1 MKKKMMELN
10 QVKKVFGEQTA
21 VDLNNLK
28 IEQGEIYGLIGP
40 NGAGKSTIMKMICG
54 LLTPTAG
61 QINVAGSAMKENNRI
76 AILKQIGSLIEE
88 PAYYDNLTG
97 YENLQIL
104 KELKNL
110 TDQDVAEVLT
120 IVHLTENK
128 DKQVKYYSLG
138 MKQRLGIAMAIMGHP
153 KLIILDEPTN
163 GLDPQAREEIRKL
176 IRILPA
182 TFNTTVMIS
191 SHALDEIEKM
201 VTLIGIIGKG
211 KLLYQG
217 TVEQFKSQ
225 YSRSICLR
233 TSDDMLAVSL
243 LDLDPNDVKATDQGL
258 LLSYLSDEQVALT
271 VKRLL
276 EADVAIYRIYEVTKS
291 LEELFIDFTAEDA
304 LSMIIGIFGFIL
316 TAQNIIPELGYILPF
331 SKLAASMNHMTSVN
345 PEITNLEWFKLG
357 AYTVVIVLI
366 FTSLQIRHLRKMVS

>member
-366 FTSLQIRHLRKMVS
+366 FTSLQIRHLRKMVL

>member
-128 DKQVKYYSLG
+128 DKQVKYYSLR

-191 SHALDEIEKM
+191 SHALDEI
-201 VTLIGIIGKG
+201 
-211 KLLYQG
+211 
-217 TVEQFKSQ
+217 
-225 YSRSICLR
+225 
-233 TSDDMLAVSL
+233 
-243 LDLDPNDVKATDQGL
+243 
-258 LLSYLSDEQVALT
+258 
-271 VKRLL
+271 
-276 EADVAIYRIYEVTKS
+276 
-291 LEELFIDFTAEDA
+291 
-304 LSMIIGIFGFIL
+304 
-316 TAQNIIPELGYILPF
+316 
-331 SKLAASMNHMTSVN
+331 
-345 PEITNLEWFKLG
+345 
-357 AYTVVIVLI
+357 
-366 FTSLQIRHLRKMVS
+366 

>member
-128 DKQVKYYSLG
+128 DKQVKYYSLR

-304 LSMIIGIFGFIL
+304 L
-316 TAQNIIPELGYILPF
+316 
-331 SKLAASMNHMTSVN
+331 
-345 PEITNLEWFKLG
+345 
-357 AYTVVIVLI
+357 
-366 FTSLQIRHLRKMVS
+366 

>member
-128 DKQVKYYSLG
+128 DKQVKYYSLR

-191 SHALDEIEKM
+191 SYALDEI
-201 VTLIGIIGKG
+201 
-211 KLLYQG
+211 
-217 TVEQFKSQ
+217 
-225 YSRSICLR
+225 
-233 TSDDMLAVSL
+233 
-243 LDLDPNDVKATDQGL
+243 
-258 LLSYLSDEQVALT
+258 
-271 VKRLL
+271 
-276 EADVAIYRIYEVTKS
+276 
-291 LEELFIDFTAEDA
+291 
-304 LSMIIGIFGFIL
+304 
-316 TAQNIIPELGYILPF
+316 
-331 SKLAASMNHMTSVN
+331 
-345 PEITNLEWFKLG
+345 
-357 AYTVVIVLI
+357 
-366 FTSLQIRHLRKMVS
+366 

>member
-1 MKKKMMELN
+1 
-10 QVKKVFGEQTA
+10 
-21 VDLNNLK
+21 
-28 IEQGEIYGLIGP
+28 
-40 NGAGKSTIMKMICG
+40 MKMICG
-54 LLTPTAG
+54 LLIPTAG

-163 GLDPQAREEIRKL
+163 GLDPQAREKIHKL
-176 IRILPA
+176 IRILSA

-191 SHALDEIEKM
+191 SHALDEI
-201 VTLIGIIGKG
+201 
-211 KLLYQG
+211 
-217 TVEQFKSQ
+217 
-225 YSRSICLR
+225 
-233 TSDDMLAVSL
+233 
-243 LDLDPNDVKATDQGL
+243 
-258 LLSYLSDEQVALT
+258 
-271 VKRLL
+271 
-276 EADVAIYRIYEVTKS
+276 
-291 LEELFIDFTAEDA
+291 
-304 LSMIIGIFGFIL
+304 
-316 TAQNIIPELGYILPF
+316 
-331 SKLAASMNHMTSVN
+331 
-345 PEITNLEWFKLG
+345 
-357 AYTVVIVLI
+357 
-366 FTSLQIRHLRKMVS
+366 

>member
-366 FTSLQIRHLRKMVS
+366 FTSLQIRHLREMVL

>member
-1 MKKKMMELN
+1 MTTMIELN
-10 QVKKVFGEQTA
+10 QVRKTFGQQTA

-28 IEQGEIYGLIGP
+28 IEQGAVYGLIGP

-54 LLTPTAG
+54 LLTPTSG
-61 QINVAGSAMKENNRI
+61 QVNVAGSVMSESNRTT
-76 AILKQIGSLIEE
+76 ILKQIGSLIEE

-110 TDQDVAEVLT
+110 TDQAVKEALS

-138 MKQRLGIAMAIMGHP
+138 MKQRLGIAMAIMGRP
-153 KLIILDEPTN
+153 KLIVLDEPTN

-176 IRILPA
+176 IRELPQK
-182 TFNTTVMIS
+182 FNTTVMIS

-201 VTLIGIIGKG
+201 VTQIGIIGKG
-211 KLLYQG
+211 RLLYQG

-225 YSRSICLR
+225 HSSNICLK
-233 TSDDMLAVSL
+233 TSDDELVVSL
-243 LDLDPNDVKATDQGL
+243 LDFATNDVKVTEKGL
-258 LLSYLSDEQVALT
+258 LLPHLSDEQIAET

-276 EADVAIYRIYEVTKS
+276 AADVDVYRIYEVTKS
-291 LEELFIDFTAEDA
+291 LEELFIDFTAEDT
-304 LSMIIGIFGFIL
+304 L
-316 TAQNIIPELGYILPF
+316 
-331 SKLAASMNHMTSVN
+331 
-345 PEITNLEWFKLG
+345 
-357 AYTVVIVLI
+357 
-366 FTSLQIRHLRKMVS
+366 

>member
-163 GLDPQAREEIRKL
+163 GLDPQAREKIHKL
-176 IRILPA
+176 IRILSA

-191 SHALDEIEKM
+191 SHALDEI
-201 VTLIGIIGKG
+201 
-211 KLLYQG
+211 
-217 TVEQFKSQ
+217 
-225 YSRSICLR
+225 
-233 TSDDMLAVSL
+233 
-243 LDLDPNDVKATDQGL
+243 
-258 LLSYLSDEQVALT
+258 
-271 VKRLL
+271 
-276 EADVAIYRIYEVTKS
+276 
-291 LEELFIDFTAEDA
+291 
-304 LSMIIGIFGFIL
+304 
-316 TAQNIIPELGYILPF
+316 
-331 SKLAASMNHMTSVN
+331 
-345 PEITNLEWFKLG
+345 
-357 AYTVVIVLI
+357 
-366 FTSLQIRHLRKMVS
+366 

>member
-1 MKKKMMELN
+1 MDVMKKKMMELN

-128 DKQVKYYSLG
+128 DKQVKYYSLR

-243 LDLDPNDVKATDQGL
+243 LDLAPNDVKATDQGL

-304 LSMIIGIFGFIL
+304 L
-316 TAQNIIPELGYILPF
+316 
-331 SKLAASMNHMTSVN
+331 
-345 PEITNLEWFKLG
+345 
-357 AYTVVIVLI
+357 
-366 FTSLQIRHLRKMVS
+366 

>member
-1 MKKKMMELN
+1 MTIMMELN

-61 QINVAGSAMKENNRI
+61 QINVAGSAMKESNRI

-110 TDQDVAEVLT
+110 TDQDVAEVLA

-128 DKQVKYYSLG
+128 DKQVKHYSLG
-138 MKQRLGIAMAIMGHP
+138 MKQRLGIAMAIMGRP
-153 KLIILDEPTN
+153 KMIILDEPTN

-176 IRILPA
+176 IRSLPT

-201 VTLIGIIGKG
+201 VTQIGIIGKG

-225 YSRSICLR
+225 HSRSICLR
-233 TSDDMLAVSL
+233 TSDDVLAVSL
-243 LDLDPNDVKATDQGL
+243 LDFNPNDVKVTDQGL
-258 LLSYLSDEQVALT
+258 LLPHLSDEQIALI

-276 EADVAIYRIYEVTKS
+276 DADVAVYRIYEVTKS
-291 LEELFIDFTAEDA
+291 LEELFIDFTAKDA
-304 LSMIIGIFGFIL
+304 L
-316 TAQNIIPELGYILPF
+316 
-331 SKLAASMNHMTSVN
+331 
-345 PEITNLEWFKLG
+345 
-357 AYTVVIVLI
+357 
-366 FTSLQIRHLRKMVS
+366 

>member
-61 QINVAGSAMKENNRI
+61 QINVAGSVMKENNRI

-366 FTSLQIRHLRKMVS
+366 FTSLQIRHLRKMVL

>member
-304 LSMIIGIFGFIL
+304 LSMIIGIFSFIL

-366 FTSLQIRHLRKMVS
+366 FTSLQIRHLRKMVL

>member
-1 MKKKMMELN
+1 MDVMKKKMMELN

-128 DKQVKYYSLG
+128 DKQVKYYSLR

-182 TFNTTVMIS
+182 T
-191 SHALDEIEKM
+191 
-201 VTLIGIIGKG
+201 LIQ
-211 KLLYQG
+211 L
-217 TVEQFKSQ
+217 
-225 YSRSICLR
+225 
-233 TSDDMLAVSL
+233 
-243 LDLDPNDVKATDQGL
+243 
-258 LLSYLSDEQVALT
+258 
-271 VKRLL
+271 
-276 EADVAIYRIYEVTKS
+276 
-291 LEELFIDFTAEDA
+291 
-304 LSMIIGIFGFIL
+304 
-316 TAQNIIPELGYILPF
+316 
-331 SKLAASMNHMTSVN
+331 
-345 PEITNLEWFKLG
+345 
-357 AYTVVIVLI
+357 
-366 FTSLQIRHLRKMVS
+366 

>member
-120 IVHLTENK
+120 IVHLTDNK
-128 DKQVKYYSLG
+128 DKQVKYYSLR

-243 LDLDPNDVKATDQGL
+243 LDLAPNDVKATDQGL

-304 LSMIIGIFGFIL
+304 L
-316 TAQNIIPELGYILPF
+316 
-331 SKLAASMNHMTSVN
+331 
-345 PEITNLEWFKLG
+345 
-357 AYTVVIVLI
+357 
-366 FTSLQIRHLRKMVS
+366 

>member
-28 IEQGEIYGLIGP
+28 IEQGEIYDLIGP

-128 DKQVKYYSLG
+128 DKQVKYYSLR

-243 LDLDPNDVKATDQGL
+243 LDLAPNDVKATDQGL

-304 LSMIIGIFGFIL
+304 L
-316 TAQNIIPELGYILPF
+316 
-331 SKLAASMNHMTSVN
+331 
-345 PEITNLEWFKLG
+345 
-357 AYTVVIVLI
+357 
-366 FTSLQIRHLRKMVS
+366 

>member
-163 GLDPQAREEIRKL
+163 GLDPQACEEIRKL

-258 LLSYLSDEQVALT
+258 PLSYLSDEQVALT

-304 LSMIIGIFGFIL
+304 L
-316 TAQNIIPELGYILPF
+316 
-331 SKLAASMNHMTSVN
+331 
-345 PEITNLEWFKLG
+345 
-357 AYTVVIVLI
+357 
-366 FTSLQIRHLRKMVS
+366 

>member
-191 SHALDEIEKM
+191 SHALDEIEK
-201 VTLIGIIGKG
+201 
-211 KLLYQG
+211 
-217 TVEQFKSQ
+217 
-225 YSRSICLR
+225 
-233 TSDDMLAVSL
+233 
-243 LDLDPNDVKATDQGL
+243 
-258 LLSYLSDEQVALT
+258 
-271 VKRLL
+271 
-276 EADVAIYRIYEVTKS
+276 
-291 LEELFIDFTAEDA
+291 
-304 LSMIIGIFGFIL
+304 
-316 TAQNIIPELGYILPF
+316 
-331 SKLAASMNHMTSVN
+331 
-345 PEITNLEWFKLG
+345 W
-357 AYTVVIVLI
+357 
-366 FTSLQIRHLRKMVS
+366 

>member
-128 DKQVKYYSLG
+128 DKQVKYYSLR

-243 LDLDPNDVKATDQGL
+243 LDLAPNDVKATDQGL

-304 LSMIIGIFGFIL
+304 L
-316 TAQNIIPELGYILPF
+316 
-331 SKLAASMNHMTSVN
+331 
-345 PEITNLEWFKLG
+345 
-357 AYTVVIVLI
+357 
-366 FTSLQIRHLRKMVS
+366 

>member
-128 DKQVKYYSLG
+128 DKQVKYYSLR

-163 GLDPQAREEIRKL
+163 GLDPQARQEIRKL

-191 SHALDEIEKM
+191 SHALDEI
-201 VTLIGIIGKG
+201 
-211 KLLYQG
+211 
-217 TVEQFKSQ
+217 
-225 YSRSICLR
+225 
-233 TSDDMLAVSL
+233 
-243 LDLDPNDVKATDQGL
+243 
-258 LLSYLSDEQVALT
+258 
-271 VKRLL
+271 
-276 EADVAIYRIYEVTKS
+276 
-291 LEELFIDFTAEDA
+291 
-304 LSMIIGIFGFIL
+304 
-316 TAQNIIPELGYILPF
+316 
-331 SKLAASMNHMTSVN
+331 
-345 PEITNLEWFKLG
+345 
-357 AYTVVIVLI
+357 
-366 FTSLQIRHLRKMVS
+366 

>member
-1 MKKKMMELN
+1 MTIMMELN

-61 QINVAGSAMKENNRI
+61 QINVAGSAMKESNRI

-110 TDQDVAEVLT
+110 TNQDVAEVLA

-128 DKQVKYYSLG
+128 DKQVKHYSLG
-138 MKQRLGIAMAIMGHP
+138 MKQRLGIAMAIMGRP
-153 KLIILDEPTN
+153 KMIILDEPTN

-176 IRILPA
+176 IRSLP
-182 TFNTTVMIS
+182 TTLNTTVMIS

-201 VTLIGIIGKG
+201 VTQIGIIGKG

-225 YSRSICLR
+225 HSRSICLR
-233 TSDDMLAVSL
+233 TSDDVLAVSL
-243 LDLDPNDVKATDQGL
+243 LDFNPNDVKVTDQGL
-258 LLSYLSDEQVALT
+258 LLPHLSDEQIALI

-276 EADVAIYRIYEVTKS
+276 DADVAVYRIYEVTKS
-291 LEELFIDFTAEDA
+291 LEELFIDFTAKDA
-304 LSMIIGIFGFIL
+304 L
-316 TAQNIIPELGYILPF
+316 
-331 SKLAASMNHMTSVN
+331 
-345 PEITNLEWFKLG
+345 
-357 AYTVVIVLI
+357 
-366 FTSLQIRHLRKMVS
+366 